1 MITPTQRKREDR
13 ERALL
18 WLFIGSRGLLD
29 GFKEFYRLHRSKSME
44 EIDNEFK
51 NLINSQDNES
61 NSNSKP

>member
-29 GFKEFYRLHRSKSME
+29 DFKEFYRLHRSKSLE

-51 NLINSQDNES
+51 QLINSQDNES